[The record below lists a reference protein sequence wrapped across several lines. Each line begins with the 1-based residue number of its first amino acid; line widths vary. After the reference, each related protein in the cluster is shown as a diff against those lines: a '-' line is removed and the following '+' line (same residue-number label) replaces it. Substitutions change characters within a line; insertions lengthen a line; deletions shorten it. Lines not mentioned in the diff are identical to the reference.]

1 MYNIEVNDDV
11 MEIGFG
17 TPGTNAEIVK
27 FVHKLLKEKHAK
39 GEIPGGSLIKITGPA
54 SLPVT
59 VVLVS
64 FLQGLYGTIAVF
76 DPKLGKFVVSLSRS
90 PKYALGDLID

>member
-1 MYNIEVNDDV
+1 MYNIEVDNDL
-11 MEIGFG
+11 MEVSFG

-27 FVHKLLKEKHAK
+27 YVHNLLKEKNAK

-54 SLPVT
+54 SIPVT

-76 DPKLGKFVVSLSRS
+76 DPKLGKFVISLSRS